1 MSLTKE
7 KILKNAKKFHET
19 GVKLGFVNDELMGLL
34 GEEFISAPATT
45 NSFNAFD
52 GGLILHI
59 LNTTKYAISFND
71 MLPEDKKVNQDSL
84 IKVCFLHQLGK
95 AKMFTPQTDEWRRTK
110 LGELYTFTEN
120 TLSMKVAERSI
131 YFAMKGK
138 IDLTEDEVFAIF
150 NYNEDF
156 STRPIVNEGEK
167 LAGILRIA
175 NQMAMFIEK

>member
-19 GVKLGFVNDELMGLL
+19 GVKFGFINDELMGLL

-45 NSFNAFD
+45 NSFNSFD

-175 NQMAMFIEK
+175 NQMTMFIEK